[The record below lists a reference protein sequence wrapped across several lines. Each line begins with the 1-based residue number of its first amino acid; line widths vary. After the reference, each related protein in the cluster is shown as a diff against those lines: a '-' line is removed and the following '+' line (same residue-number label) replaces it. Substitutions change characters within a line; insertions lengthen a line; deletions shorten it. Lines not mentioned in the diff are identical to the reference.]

1 MPYDAFYVSLVENLS
16 YDWNAEDKAYIM
28 CFWQRKTSEAMLDW
42 RQFCTDRNF
51 LHMVGTS
58 VHHRKSHLFSD
69 HGFLRIR
76 IIFVGVSDL
85 VSELPMNNRSFEL
98 LPTEGSQETISG
110 QTGLAQ
116 SSSPEHSKWEMN
128 SWITIWRVFSLKARV
143 WVHKSDSKR
152 FKHNFNTCILFTC
165 FDQICK

>member
-1 MPYDAFYVSLVENLS
+1 MMLLTSLS
-16 YDWNAEDKAYIM
+16 YRT
-28 CFWQRKTSEAMLDW
+28 CFVWTTENKGHVICFQLGKIYEAMLVW
-42 RQFCTDRNF
+42 SCLCTRRNF

-98 LPTEGSQETISG
+98 LPTEGSQETVSG

-152 FKHNFNTCILFTC
+152 FKHNFNTCILFMC
-165 FDQICK
+165 FDQICE